1 MERSDLSPLQLYT
14 VAQQLVQSN
23 SNICLFL
30 RDPSSSVKQSLRS
43 LAALAVLAECKP
55 RLWMEKRAAFLSPGS
70 GCLLLPT
77 QNDFLN
83 TPKEKALSITGI
95 LCLSN
100 PASQSHS
107 TNPTFLC
114 SGYCWGCENSCIAF
128 NKNLSPFSAL
138 NICPFWQLWPAA
150 VIIPALKFQRKFKG
164 KNRKCKRV
172 HNNAWGPALAAEW
185 VRKGKSGWTAVFK
198 ELLSQYFG
206 ACSN

>member
-1 MERSDLSPLQLYT
+1 MQYSSIIVKLWEDSNPRGLHFTLGQFFFNDSLTVRWKDQTFPPLQLYT

-114 SGYCWGCENSCIAF
+114 SGYC
-128 NKNLSPFSAL
+128 
-138 NICPFWQLWPAA
+138 
-150 VIIPALKFQRKFKG
+150 
-164 KNRKCKRV
+164 
-172 HNNAWGPALAAEW
+172 
-185 VRKGKSGWTAVFK
+185 
-198 ELLSQYFG
+198 
-206 ACSN
+206 